1 MRKEENR
8 TESVEKNKKINKTVS
23 KKNKGKLKR
32 KILRGLVYLVLIIF
46 ALSLFFL
53 LGFGIYKLYTA
64 SRYNIGVV
72 NVEGNVK
79 YTVEEIKELAN
90 ITLGTNI
97 NKLKTNKIEKLVEGL
112 SYVRDAKVVRKYPET
127 VIIKVDEYE
136 SSFVALNKET
146 NEYIRLTDKGVI
158 LEKCNLEDVAENE
171 LLLFGI
177 HFDDNL
183 GEKIVELEQKKLQT
197 LIAMM
202 DKYTKENI
210 SKKITSVEFNEGDII
225 LTLDYDI
232 DVVMNTNDVEYKLN
246 LLKSI
251 LDEINGK
258 VGTIDMTIENPI
270 FAESIK

>member
-127 VIIKVDEYE
+127 VIIKVEEYE

-158 LEKCNLEDVAENE
+158 LEKCNLEDVTEKE

-197 LIAMM
+197 LIDMM
-202 DKYTKENI
+202 DKYAKENI

-232 DVVMNTNDVEYKLN
+232 DVVMNTNDGEYKLN

>member
-8 TESVEKNKKINKTVS
+8 TESVGKNKKINKTVS

-64 SRYNIGVV
+64 SKYNIGVV

-127 VIIKVDEYE
+127 VIIKVEEYE

-197 LIAMM
+197 LIDMM
-202 DKYTKENI
+202 DKYAKENI

>member
-112 SYVRDAKVVRKYPET
+112 SYVRDAKVLRKYPET
-127 VIIKVDEYE
+127 VIIKVEEYE

-158 LEKCNLEDVAENE
+158 LEKCNLEDVTEKE

-202 DKYTKENI
+202 DKYAKENI

>member
-8 TESVEKNKKINKTVS
+8 TESVEKNKKITKTVS

-127 VIIKVDEYE
+127 VIIKVEEYE

-158 LEKCNLEDVAENE
+158 LEKCNLEDVTENE

-197 LIAMM
+197 LIDMM
-202 DKYTKENI
+202 DKYAKENI

>member
-1 MRKEENR
+1 MGKEKNR
-8 TESVEKNKKINKTVS
+8 TEIVEKNKKINKAVS

-32 KILRGLVYLVLIIF
+32 KILRGLVYLVLIVF

-53 LGFGIYKLYTA
+53 LGFGVYKLYTA

-79 YTVEEIKELAN
+79 YTIEEIKELAN
-90 ITLGTNI
+90 IGIGTNI
-97 NKLKTNKIEKLVEGL
+97 NKLKTNKTEKTLEEL
-112 SYVRDAKVVRKYPET
+112 PYVRNAKVIRKYPET
-127 VIIKVDEYE
+127 VIIKIEEYE

-146 NEYIRLTDKGVI
+146 DEYIRLTDKGVI
-158 LEKCNLEDVAENE
+158 LEKCKLEDVTEKE

-197 LIAMM
+197 LIDMM
-202 DKYTKENI
+202 DKYSKQNI

-232 DVVMNTNDVEYKLN
+232 DVIMDTNEVEYKLD
-246 LLKSI
+246 LLRSI

>member
-1 MRKEENR
+1 MGRKDNR
-8 TESVEKNKKINKTVS
+8 TESTENIKKVNKTVS
-23 KKNKGKLKR
+23 KKNKGKIKR

-90 ITLGTNI
+90 VTLGTNI

-112 SYVRDAKVVRKYPET
+112 PYVRDAKVVRKYPET
-127 VIIKVDEYE
+127 VIIKVEEYE

-158 LEKCNLEDVAENE
+158 LEKCNLEDVTENE

-202 DKYTKENI
+202 DKYAKENI

>member
-127 VIIKVDEYE
+127 VIIKVEEYE

-158 LEKCNLEDVAENE
+158 LEKCNLEDVTEKE

-197 LIAMM
+197 LIDMM
-202 DKYTKENI
+202 DKYAKENI

>member
-8 TESVEKNKKINKTVS
+8 TDSVEKNKKINKTVS

-127 VIIKVDEYE
+127 VIIKVEEYE

-158 LEKCNLEDVAENE
+158 LEKCNLEDVTENE

-197 LIAMM
+197 LIDMM
-202 DKYTKENI
+202 DKYAKENI

>member
-8 TESVEKNKKINKTVS
+8 TESVGKNKKINKTVS

-127 VIIKVDEYE
+127 VIIKVEEYE

-158 LEKCNLEDVAENE
+158 LEKCNLEDVTENE

-197 LIAMM
+197 LIDMM
-202 DKYTKENI
+202 DKYAKENI

>member
-1 MRKEENR
+1 MRKEESR
-8 TESVEKNKKINKTVS
+8 TESVEKNKKVNKTVS

-32 KILRGLVYLVLIIF
+32 KILRGLVYLVLIVF

-53 LGFGIYKLYTA
+53 LGFGVYKLYTA
-64 SRYNIGVV
+64 SRFNIGAV

-90 ITLGTNI
+90 IQIGTNI
-97 NKLKTNKIEKLVEGL
+97 NKLKAGKTEKIIEELP
-112 SYVRDAKVVRKYPET
+112 YVRDAKVVRKYPET
-127 VIIKVDEYE
+127 VIIKVEEYV

-158 LEKCNLEDVAENE
+158 LEKCNLEDVTETE

-197 LIAMM
+197 LIDMM
-202 DKYTKENI
+202 EKYSKENI

-232 DVVMNTNDVEYKLN
+232 DVIMDTTEIEYKLN
-246 LLKSI
+246 LLTSI

>member
-127 VIIKVDEYE
+127 VIIKVEEYE

-197 LIAMM
+197 LIDMM
-202 DKYTKENI
+202 DKYAKENI

>member
-127 VIIKVDEYE
+127 VIIKVEEYE

-197 LIAMM
+197 LIDMM
-202 DKYTKENI
+202 DKYAKENI
-210 SKKITSVEFNEGDII
+210 SKKITSVEFNEGEII

>member
-8 TESVEKNKKINKTVS
+8 TESVGKNKKINKTVS

-127 VIIKVDEYE
+127 VIIKVEEYE

-158 LEKCNLEDVAENE
+158 LEKCNLEDVTENE

-197 LIAMM
+197 LIDMM
-202 DKYTKENI
+202 DKYAKENI

-270 FAESIK
+270 LPKA

>member
-1 MRKEENR
+1 MGRKDNR
-8 TESVEKNKKINKTVS
+8 TESVENVKKVNKTVS

-53 LGFGIYKLYTA
+53 LALGVYKLFTA
-64 SRYNIGVV
+64 SRYNIGGV

-79 YTVEEIKELAN
+79 YTVEEIKELAG
-90 ITLGTNI
+90 IEIGTNI
-97 NKLKTNKIEKLVEGL
+97 NKLKTGKIEKKIEELP
-112 SYVRDAKVVRKYPET
+112 YVRDAKVMRKYPET
-127 VIIKVDEYE
+127 VIIKIEEYM

-158 LEKCNLEDVAENE
+158 LEKCNLEDVTETE

-177 HFDDNL
+177 HFDDKL

-197 LIAMM
+197 LIDMM
-202 DKYTKENI
+202 KKYSEENI
-210 SKKITSVEFNEGDII
+210 PKNITSVEFNEGDII

-232 DVVMNTNDVEYKLN
+232 DVIMDTNEVEYKLN
-246 LLKSI
+246 LLSNI

>member
-64 SRYNIGVV
+64 SRYNIAVV

-127 VIIKVDEYE
+127 VIIKVEEYE

-158 LEKCNLEDVAENE
+158 LEKCNLEDVTENE

-197 LIAMM
+197 LIDMM
-202 DKYTKENI
+202 DKYAKENI

>member
-1 MRKEENR
+1 MRKEDNR
-8 TESVEKNKKINKTVS
+8 TESVEKNKKVNKTVS

-32 KILRGLVYLVLIIF
+32 KILRGLVYLVLIVF

-53 LGFGIYKLYTA
+53 LAFGVYKLFTA
-64 SRYNIGVV
+64 SRYNIGVI

-79 YTVEEIKELAN
+79 YTIEEIKELAN
-90 ITLGTNI
+90 IEIGTNI
-97 NKLKTNKIEKLVEGL
+97 NKLKAGKTEKIIEELP
-112 SYVRDAKVVRKYPET
+112 YVRDAKVVRKYPET
-127 VIIKVDEYE
+127 VIIKVEEYE

-158 LEKCNLEDVAENE
+158 LEQCNLEDVTETE

-197 LIAMM
+197 LIEMM
-202 DKYTKENI
+202 DKYSKANI
-210 SKKITSVEFNEGDII
+210 SKNITSVEFNEGDII

-232 DVVMNTNDVEYKLN
+232 DVIMDTNEVEYKLN
-246 LLKSI
+246 LLSSI

>member
-1 MRKEENR
+1 MGRKDNR
-8 TESVEKNKKINKTVS
+8 TEATQNIKKVNKTVS

-64 SRYNIGVV
+64 SRYNIAVV

-127 VIIKVDEYE
+127 VIIKVEEYE

-158 LEKCNLEDVAENE
+158 LEKCNLEDVTEKE

-202 DKYTKENI
+202 DKYAKENI

>member
-1 MRKEENR
+1 MGRKDIR
-8 TESVEKNKKINKTVS
+8 TESVENIKKVNKPVS
-23 KKNKGKLKR
+23 KKSKGKLKR

-127 VIIKVDEYE
+127 VIIKVEEYE

-158 LEKCNLEDVAENE
+158 LEKCNLEDVTENE

-202 DKYTKENI
+202 DKYAKENI

>member
-1 MRKEENR
+1 FQESSRKALYRNH
-8 TESVEKNKKINKTVS
+8 ESPS
-23 KKNKGKLKR
+23 PR
-32 KILRGLVYLVLIIF
+32 H
-46 ALSLFFL
+46 A
-53 LGFGIYKLYTA
+53 
-64 SRYNIGVV
+64 
-72 NVEGNVK
+72 
-79 YTVEEIKELAN
+79 
-90 ITLGTNI
+90 
-97 NKLKTNKIEKLVEGL
+97 
-112 SYVRDAKVVRKYPET
+112 ET
-127 VIIKVDEYE
+127 VIIKIEEYE

-146 NEYIRLTDKGVI
+146 DEYIRLTDKGVI
-158 LEKCNLEDVAENE
+158 LEKCKLEDVTEKE

-197 LIAMM
+197 LIDMM
-202 DKYTKENI
+202 DKYSKQNI

-232 DVVMNTNDVEYKLN
+232 DVIMDTNEVEYKLD
-246 LLKSI
+246 LLRSI

>member
-97 NKLKTNKIEKLVEGL
+97 NKLKTNKIEKVVEGL

-127 VIIKVDEYE
+127 VIIKVEEYE

-158 LEKCNLEDVAENE
+158 LEKCNLEDVTENE

-202 DKYTKENI
+202 DKYAKENI